1 MLLKNDKIVLKKDFG
16 GLKKGT
22 IFQVSEIFEDGTIS
36 FKNDS
41 VGVGVVSFGEY
52 EKMFEKCVKREFT
65 EWTSGRLGYGFRH
78 NGKVVEVRLSLPVGK
93 PPTGRAVCHE
103 DDEFDLDKGIKIA
116 ENRALIKHFKRRIT
130 NCEETLKNLTKD
142 DEIVIGQRVKVRKD
156 LVDGVGYGSN
166 CYVKAMG
173 CLGEYIT
180 ISEIVRFSDYIEYRA
195 KETSRFLWTKQMF
208 DM

>member
-22 IFQVSEIFEDGTIS
+22 IFQVSEIFKDGTIS

-52 EKMFEKCVKREFT
+52 EKLFEKCVK
-65 EWTSGRLGYGFRH
+65 
-78 NGKVVEVRLSLPVGK
+78 
-93 PPTGRAVCHE
+93 
-103 DDEFDLDKGIKIA
+103 
-116 ENRALIKHFKRRIT
+116 
-130 NCEETLKNLTKD
+130 EETLKNLTKD

-156 LVDGVGYGSN
+156 LVDGIEYGSDY
-166 CYVKAMG
+166 YVKDMG
-173 CLGEYIT
+173 YLGEYIT
-180 ISEIVRFSDYIEYRA
+180 ISEIVKFSDCIKYRA

>member
-16 GLKKGT
+16 GLKEGT
-22 IFQVSEIFEDGTIS
+22 TFQVSEIFEDGTIS
-36 FKNDS
+36 FRNES
-41 VGVGVVSFGEY
+41 LGIGVMSFDEY

-65 EWTSGRLGYGFRH
+65 DWTPEKLGYEFRH

-93 PPTGRAVCHE
+93 PPTGRAICHE

-116 ENRALIKHFKRRIT
+116 ENRALIKHFKKQII
-130 NCEETLKNLTKD
+130 NCEESLKNLTKD
-142 DEIVIGQRVKVRKD
+142 DEIIVGQRVKVRKD
-156 LVDGVGYGSN
+156 LVDGIEYGSN
-166 CYVKAMG
+166 CYAKAMG

-180 ISEIVRFSDYIEYRA
+180 ISEIVEFSDCIEYRA